1 MNEDTRLLLKE
12 CDAGTKMAVD
22 TIDQVLPSI
31 HSSDFKNGLKKYRD
45 AHVSSGDKL
54 HALLSDGD
62 EAAGDIGIMAK
73 ASARLMTGFRLML
86 DDSDKKIASMLTDG
100 CNMGIKSIEKY
111 LNQYT
116 KASKEARKTA
126 ENIVRLEENMME
138 DLRPYL

>member
-1 MNEDTRLLLKE
+1 
-12 CDAGTKMAVD
+12 
-22 TIDQVLPSI
+22 
-31 HSSDFKNGLKKYRD
+31 
-45 AHVSSGDKL
+45 
-54 HALLSDGD
+54 
-62 EAAGDIGIMAK
+62 
-73 ASARLMTGFRLML
+73 
-86 DDSDKKIASMLTDG
+86 MLTDG